1 MHAILVERTGGPEV
15 LRWVEV
21 EDPTPGPGEVLV
33 ELAAAGLNFI
43 DTYHRTGLYPVEL
56 PFVPG
61 MEGAGVV
68 ETVGA
73 EVSTFR
79 PGDRVAWP
87 LHLGS
92 YAEKV
97 VVPAAD
103 LVPVPDE
110 VDLETAA
117 AALLQGMTAHYLVH
131 DTYPLADGERCL
143 VHAAAGG
150 VGLAL
155 VQMAKRL
162 GAEVFATAGG
172 PEKAALAEEAGAD
185 HVIDYRACDFAEAI
199 GEIAGPKPLHVVYD
213 GVGAATFD
221 ASLELLRPRGM
232 MVTFG
237 NASGPVDPV
246 PPLRLSQLGSLY
258 LTRPTLGDYIAT
270 REELEGRARDL
281 FSWIAD
287 GSLTVRI
294 GERLPLPEAAHAHE
308 LLEARRT
315 TGKVLLIPPGR

>member
-21 EDPTPGPGEVLV
+21 EDPTPGPDEVLV

-68 ETVGA
+68 EAVGA

-97 VVPAAD
+97 VVPATD

-117 AALLQGMTAHYLVH
+117 AVLLQGMTAHYLVH

-172 PEKAALAEEAGAD
+172 PEKVALAEEAGAD
-185 HVIDYRACDFAEAI
+185 HVIDYRARDFAEVI